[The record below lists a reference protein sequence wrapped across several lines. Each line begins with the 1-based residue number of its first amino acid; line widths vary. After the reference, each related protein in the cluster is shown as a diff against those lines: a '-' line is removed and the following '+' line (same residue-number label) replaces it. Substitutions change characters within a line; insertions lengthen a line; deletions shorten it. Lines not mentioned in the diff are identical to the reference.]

1 MADAKIHINCPTSVI
16 ESYRYGV
23 RTSTPNAAPTPN
35 NNESIRANVLATIVC
50 ELDMS
55 KKTLIGKE
63 ISTVPLKQE
72 RSDIAV

>member
-1 MADAKIHINCPTSVI
+1 MI

-23 RTSTPNAAPTPN
+23 RTSKPNAAPTPN
-35 NNESIRANVLATIVC
+35 NESIRADVLSSIVC

-63 ISTVPLKQE
+63 ISTGPLKQE
-72 RSDIAV
+72 RSDVAV